1 MSRNVK
7 SSCELIPNEA
17 YELIREE
24 YLDDIKSAGMVFRH
38 KKSGARV
45 CILSNADE
53 NKMFCA
59 AFRTPPENS
68 TGVPHII
75 EHSVLNGSKNF
86 PSRDPFMQLAKGSLN
101 TFLNAMT
108 YPDKTMYPVSSCNDK
123 DFNNLMHVYMDAVFY
138 PNIYN
143 YRQIFMQEGWHYEME
158 NADDELKING
168 VVYSEMKGAMS
179 SPDRAIYDIG
189 EQSLYPDTTYGVNSG
204 GDPDVIPELSY
215 EYFINFHKRFYHPS
229 NSYIF
234 VYGDFDVEERLAF
247 MDENYLS
254 AFDKIEPNS
263 DITSQPHFGSKTPKK
278 ITKSYSVGSEDEVEG
293 KSFLG
298 FATLVGSNL
307 DVLDARAWGVIE
319 SVLINSEG
327 APIKQALIDAGIG
340 EDVYGGFGNH
350 MLEDNFSVVAKNAKS
365 EDIDKFYNIVI
376 DTFKRQVEDGI
387 DEKSLLAVIN
397 RAEFAFREADY
408 GGFPRGLD
416 YASNMLQSWLYDDN
430 ATFAYMHV
438 LDDLAELKKRIG
450 TGYFEGLI
458 KKYILESD
466 HSILIDLVPERG
478 LVEKKN
484 EELKARLAEYK
495 ASLTAEEIA
504 HIVEETKLLREYQS
518 REPSEEELNCI
529 PSLERSDIPRE
540 TVPYYN
546 EEREIGGCRAV
557 YHDVETNGITYAECA
572 FDFGAIPE
580 KYIPYVGLLGHILGR
595 VDTESHSFKDL
606 DTEIKLNTGS
616 LGFRGGIVRNFK
628 EAGEFYPSFY
638 ISTKVLAENVPFA
651 FECASEIIRES
662 KFDDAKRIRAL
673 LAEVKSD
680 NQRMIIGRGH
690 SVAVNRVSSY
700 FSKADAYLEKLSGL
714 DFYMFICDLLDN
726 FDERADEIAENLRR
740 VVNYVFDPKNMLLSL
755 ATDEAGYKATEA
767 AIAKF
772 REALQDMDHASL
784 GEADEIVPTA
794 KNEGIM
800 IPSPVNY
807 VAMGGDLAKAGIKY
821 TGAMQVVRNA
831 INVDHLYQQIRVKG
845 GAYGCG
851 CGFSAEAMKG
861 FFWSFRDP
869 NLTNTLDVYKAT
881 GEFTRNVKFDE
892 KELTKYIIGTFSD
905 YERPIS
911 PAGKASRSFAA
922 YRLGKTYEDVVRER
936 GEMLDITEE
945 DFRAVAEAFD
955 AVVSEN
961 CFCVVGNEKAIL
973 DNRDMF
979 GDVIAIK

>member
-1 MSRNVK
+1 MSKNVK
-7 SSCELIPNEA
+7 SSRELTPNAA

-45 CILSNADE
+45 CIISNDDE

-123 DFNNLMHVYMDAVFY
+123 DFKNLMHVYMDAVFY

-158 NADDELKING
+158 DADDELKING

-179 SPDRAIYDIG
+179 TPDNAIYDVI
-189 EQSLYPDTTYGVNSG
+189 EESLYPDTTYGVNSG
-204 GDPDVIPELSY
+204 GDPDVIPELTY
-215 EYFINFHKRFYHPS
+215 EYFLDFHRRFYHPS

-254 AFDKIEPNS
+254 AFEAIEPNS
-263 DITSQPHFGSKTPKK
+263 DVASQPHFGTKTPKR

-293 KSFLG
+293 KSFL
-298 FATLVGSNL
+298 AYAALVGSNL
-307 DVLDARAWGVIE
+307 DVLEARAWGVLE

-350 MLEDNFSVVAKNAKS
+350 MLEDNFTVIAKNAKS
-365 EDIDKFYNIVI
+365 EDVEKFCEIVM
-376 DTFKRQVEDGI
+376 DALKRQVEDGI

-416 YASNMLQSWLYDDN
+416 YASNMLQTWLYDES
-430 ATFAYMHV
+430 APFAYMHV
-438 LDDLAELKKRIG
+438 LSDYAELKKRIG

-466 HSILIDLVPERG
+466 HAVLIDLMPERG

-484 EELKARLAEYK
+484 EELNARLAEYK
-495 ASLTAEEIA
+495 SLLSDDEIA
-504 HIVEETKLLREYQS
+504 QIVEDTKLLREYQD
-518 REPSEEELNCI
+518 REVTEEEQNCI

-557 YHDVETNGITYAECA
+557 YHDVETNGITYIDCV
-572 FDFGAIPE
+572 FDFGAVPK

-595 VDTESHSFKDL
+595 VDTEIHNYKDL

-616 LGFRGGIVRNFK
+616 LSFRSGMVRK
-628 EAGEFYPSFY
+628 YGKTDDYRPT
-638 ISTKVLAENVPFA
+638 ISLITKVMSENVSFA

-662 KFDDAKRIRAL
+662 RFDDVKRIRAIL
-673 LAEVKSD
+673 CEIKSD
-680 NQRMIIGRGH
+680 MKRMIIGRGN

-700 FSKADAYLEKLSGL
+700 FSKADSYMQMLSGL
-714 DFYMFICDLLDN
+714 DFYVFVSDLVDN
-726 FDERADEIAENLRR
+726 FDERTDEIAQNLRLC
-740 VVNYVFDPKNMLLSL
+740 VNYVFNPKNMILSL
-755 ATDEAGYKATEA
+755 
-767 AIAKF
+767 
-772 REALQDMDHASL
+772 
-784 GEADEIVPTA
+784 
-794 KNEGIM
+794 
-800 IPSPVNY
+800 
-807 VAMGGDLAKAGIKY
+807 
-821 TGAMQVVRNA
+821 
-831 INVDHLYQQIRVKG
+831 
-845 GAYGCG
+845 
-851 CGFSAEAMKG
+851 
-861 FFWSFRDP
+861 
-869 NLTNTLDVYKAT
+869 
-881 GEFTRNVKFDE
+881 
-892 KELTKYIIGTFSD
+892 
-905 YERPIS
+905 
-911 PAGKASRSFAA
+911 
-922 YRLGKTYEDVVRER
+922 
-936 GEMLDITEE
+936 
-945 DFRAVAEAFD
+945 
-955 AVVSEN
+955 
-961 CFCVVGNEKAIL
+961 
-973 DNRDMF
+973 NR
-979 GDVIAIK
+979 